1 MWNKLTN
8 SKVFYMILA
17 VMCSIG
23 LWLYIDIIEAPQSTT
38 TVYNIPVTFIG

>member
-23 LWLYIDIIEAPQSTT
+23 LWLYIDIIEAPQS
-38 TVYNIPVTFIG
+38 GRAA